1 MLDTIGSGV
10 SFIIANVG
18 KVVSALFTEN
28 GHFAALLPIVGVA
41 VGIGIVG
48 FGIRTIKNV
57 VWGY

>member
-1 MLDTIGSGV
+1 MLTTIGDGV
-10 SFIIANVG
+10 TSVISWVG
-18 KVVSALFTEN
+18 EVVSALFTST
-28 GHFAALLPIVGVA
+28 GAMYTLLPIVGVA